1 MDLKKLLLIIGQ
13 GFGSGLSPVA
23 PGTVGS
29 FVAASIYYFLIWDS
43 VSSWSGIGL
52 FLLFIIVSFYI
63 GIFVCSQISGD
74 DEDPKSF
81 VWDEFVG
88 MWISCFPLLFI
99 DKEIYLLFLAFF
111 IFRFFDIY
119 KPLGIKSFDGKSGAF
134 YVMIDDVIAGI
145 YSACLISLIILI
157 TTNLFS

>member
-29 FVAASIYYFLIWDS
+29 FVSATIFYFLIWDS
-43 VSSWSGIGL
+43 ISSWSGIGL
-52 FLLFIIVSFYI
+52 FLLFIAVSFFM
-63 GIFVCSQISGD
+63 GIFVSSQVSGD

-88 MWISCFPLLFI
+88 MWISCVPLLFI
-99 DKEIYLLFLAFF
+99 DKEIYLLLLAFF

-119 KPLGIKSFDGKSGAF
+119 KPLGIKSFDSKSGAF
-134 YVMIDDVIAGI
+134 YVMTDDVIAGI
-145 YSACLISLIILI
+145 YSACLISLIILNI
-157 TTNLFS
+157 H

>member
-13 GFGSGLSPVA
+13 GFGSGLSPIA

-29 FVAASIYYFLIWDS
+29 FVSATIFYFLIWDS
-43 VSSWSGIGL
+43 ISSWSGIGL
-52 FLLFIIVSFYI
+52 FLLFIAVSFFM
-63 GIFVCSQISGD
+63 GIFVCSQVSGD

-88 MWISCFPLLFI
+88 MWISCVPLLFI
-99 DKEIYLLFLAFF
+99 DKDFYLLLLAFF

-119 KPLGIKSFDGKSGAF
+119 KPLGIKSLDRKSGSF
-134 YVMIDDVIAGI
+134 YVMTDDVIAGI
-145 YSACLISLIILI
+145 YSSFLMSLIILNI
-157 TTNLFS
+157 N

>member
-1 MDLKKLLLIIGQ
+1 MSLNKLFLIIGQ

-29 FVAASIYYFLIWDS
+29 FVAACIYYFLIWDS
-43 VSSWSGIGL
+43 ISSWSGIGL
-52 FLLFIIVSFYI
+52 FLLFIAVSFFI
-63 GIFVCSQISGD
+63 GIFLCSQVFGD

-88 MWISCFPLLFI
+88 MWISSVPLLFI
-99 DKEIYLLFLAFF
+99 DKDIYFLLLAFF

-119 KPLGIKSFDGKSGAF
+119 KPLGIKSFDSKSGAF
-134 YVMIDDVIAGI
+134 YVMADDVIAGI
-145 YSACLISLIILI
+145 YSACLISLIILNI
-157 TTNLFS
+157 N

>member
-29 FVAASIYYFLIWDS
+29 FVAACIYYFLIWDS
-43 VSSWSGIGL
+43 ISSWAGIGL
-52 FLLFIIVSFYI
+52 FLLFIVVSFYI

-88 MWISCFPLLFI
+88 MWISCVPLLFI
-99 DKEIYLLFLAFF
+99 DKEIYLLLLAFF

-119 KPLGIKSFDGKSGAF
+119 KPLGIKSFDSKSGAF
-134 YVMIDDVIAGI
+134 YVMTDDVIAGI
-145 YSACLISLIILI
+145 YSACLISLIIVNI
-157 TTNLFS
+157 H

>member
-1 MDLKKLLLIIGQ
+1 MGLKKLLLIIGQ

-43 VSSWSGIGL
+43 ISSWSGISL
-52 FLLFIIVSFYI
+52 FLLFIVVSFFI
-63 GIFVCSQISGD
+63 GIFLCSQISGD

-88 MWISCFPLLFI
+88 MWISCVPLLFI
-99 DKEIYLLFLAFF
+99 DKDPYLLLVAFF

-119 KPLGIKSFDGKSGAF
+119 KPLGIKSFDSKSGAF
-134 YVMIDDVIAGI
+134 YVMTDDVIAGI
-145 YSACLISLIILI
+145 YSAFLISLIILNI
-157 TTNLFS
+157 N

>member
-13 GFGSGLSPVA
+13 GFGSGLSPIA

-29 FVAASIYYFLIWDS
+29 FVSATIFYFLIWDS
-43 VSSWSGIGL
+43 ISSWSGIGL
-52 FLLFIIVSFYI
+52 FLLFIAVSFFM
-63 GIFVCSQISGD
+63 GIFVCSQVFGD

-88 MWISCFPLLFI
+88 MWISCVPLLFI
-99 DKEIYLLFLAFF
+99 DKEIYLLILGFF

-119 KPLGIKSFDGKSGAF
+119 KPLGIKSFDSKSGAF
-134 YVMIDDVIAGI
+134 YVMTDDVIAGI
-145 YSACLISLIILI
+145 YSACLISLIILNI
-157 TTNLFS
+157 H

>member
-1 MDLKKLLLIIGQ
+1 MDLKKLLSIIGQ

-43 VSSWSGIGL
+43 ISSWSGIGL
-52 FLLFIIVSFYI
+52 FLLFIVVSFYI

>member
-1 MDLKKLLLIIGQ
+1 MGLNKLFLIIGQ

-29 FVAASIYYFLIWDS
+29 FVAACIYYFLIWDS
-43 VSSWSGIGL
+43 ISSWSGIGL
-52 FLLFIIVSFYI
+52 FLLFIAVSFFI
-63 GIFVCSQISGD
+63 GIFLCSQVSGD

-88 MWISCFPLLFI
+88 MWISSVPLLFI
-99 DKEIYLLFLAFF
+99 DKDIYFLLLAFF

-119 KPLGIKSFDGKSGAF
+119 KPLGIKSFDSKSGAF
-134 YVMIDDVIAGI
+134 YVMADDVIAGI
-145 YSACLISLIILI
+145 YSACLISLIILNI
-157 TTNLFS
+157 N